1 MKIETKSAE
10 NNYYKISKYLYKQL
24 LIVSNPAIESFFFL
38 LNHTLTKINYLEI
51 YMTTAQPKVIVFST
65 PTCSFCVQ
73 AKRYFKE
80 KNIRFTDIDVS
91 RDQSAARDMM
101 RRTGQMGVP
110 VILINNTAIVGFDR
124 NKINQMLNIKN

>member
-1 MKIETKSAE
+1 MI
-10 NNYYKISKYLYKQL
+10 
-24 LIVSNPAIESFFFL
+24 
-38 LNHTLTKINYLEI
+38 
-51 YMTTAQPKVIVFST
+51 TAQPKVIVFST

-80 KNIRFTDIDVS
+80 KNIRFTDVDVS

-110 VILINNTAIVGFDR
+110 VILINNTAIVGFDK
-124 NKINQMLNIKN
+124 NKINQMLNLKN